1 MMPAQTC
8 TCMKKNNMK
17 TRNVLEILRRR
28 QEKKPGLQKLYEE
41 EKLNFRVA
49 TLIRETREA
58 AGLTQTQLANLIG
71 TKQSVISRL
80 EDADYD
86 GHSLGML
93 QKIAR
98 SLNKTLVLD
107 FQERQAA

>member
-1 MMPAQTC
+1 
-8 TCMKKNNMK
+8 MK
-17 TRNVLEILRRR
+17 TKNALEILRRR
-28 QEKKPGLQKLYEE
+28 HEKKPELKKLYEE
-41 EKLNFRVA
+41 EKLNFHVA

-58 AGLTQTQLANLIG
+58 SGLTQTQLASLIG

-93 QKIAR
+93 QKIAKA
-98 SLNKTLVLD
+98 LNKTLVLD
-107 FQERQAA
+107 FQEYRAA